1 MLTTSYN
8 SEAALPLRGA
18 GRFAD
23 PVARRLGSFLLLVI
37 TLLLPPVVC
46 AQSQTGIVDS
56 APVVVNGKVRFHV
69 IGVSA
74 YPAKRRAHEIA
85 GRIEALAQDPKFD
98 PKTLRTKDVGDYHHI
113 LPDEGGKPIFRV
125 LEADA
130 RFEGIRR
137 TTLAKTLLINIAESI
152 NDYRNDRKPAVL
164 IKNAQYALGST
175 LVLVALLFI
184 VFWGFRRLNGFLE
197 RRVKLQMQNLETRS
211 QRIFQGEQLW
221 GILRGAL
228 RILRGLV
235 VLFLIY
241 VFANFAL
248 SLFPQTRYTAHTL
261 FQFVFAPVGGM
272 VEAVINFIP
281 HLMG

>member
-1 MLTTSYN
+1 MLTTSCS
-8 SEAALPLRGA
+8 SEAAQPFRGA

-23 PVARRLGSFLLLVI
+23 PVARRLGLFLLLVI
-37 TLLLPPVVC
+37 TLLLPQVVC
-46 AQSQTGIVDS
+46 AQSQAEIKERRNHPRTLGIVDT
-56 APVVVNGKVRFHV
+56 APVVVNGKVQFHV
-69 IGVSA
+69 VGVSA

-113 LPDEGGKPIFRV
+113 LPDETGKPIFRV

-130 RFEGIRR
+130 RFEGIGR

-184 VFWGFRRLNGFLE
+184 VFWGFRRLDGFLE

-211 QRIFQGEQLW
+211 QRIFRGEQFW
-221 GILRGAL
+221 GILHGAL
-228 RILRGLV
+228 QILRGLI

-248 SLFPQTRYTAHTL
+248 SLFPQTRYAAHTL
-261 FQFVFAPVGGM
+261 FQFVFVPPWQHG
-272 VEAVINFIP
+272 
-281 HLMG
+281 